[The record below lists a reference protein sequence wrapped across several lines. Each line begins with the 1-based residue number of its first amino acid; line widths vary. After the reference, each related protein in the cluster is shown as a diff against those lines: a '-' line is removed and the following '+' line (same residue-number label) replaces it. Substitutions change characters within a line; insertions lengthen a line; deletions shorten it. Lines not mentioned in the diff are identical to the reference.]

1 MLSLYERYINQVS
14 DNAYTQAIG
23 IVDKAKELPIEY
35 DSVMKKMHLKNKRL
49 DEIMADDQLR

>member
-35 DSVMKKMHLKNKRL
+35 D
-49 DEIMADDQLR
+49 